1 MISIRLQDK
10 PFTIT
15 VIQVYDPTTNAEEA
29 EAEWFYEDL
38 QDLELTSPKRCP
50 FHYRGLKC
58 KSRKSG
64 NTWNNTE
71 NLALEYRMNQGKG

>member
-38 QDLELTSPKRCP
+38 QPSRTNTKKRCP
-50 FHYRGLKC
+50 FLHRRLEC
-58 KSRKSG
+58 KSRKLRD
-64 NTWNNTE
+64 TWSNRQVWPWSTE
-71 NLALEYRMNQGKG
+71 